1 MEKEQTTLG
10 FEINYSGRVLFCEAL
25 LMVDS
30 YAIFLNN
37 KYMAEIEYDASA
49 GWVQTN
55 GVLLPGVTIE
65 EIGAHIDGQLD

>member
-10 FEINYSGRVLFCEAL
+10 FEITYSGRVLFCEAL
-25 LMVDS
+25 LMVNS
-30 YAIFLNN
+30 YAVFLNN
-37 KYMAEIEYDASA
+37 KYVAEIEYDAAA

-55 GVLLPGVTIE
+55 GILLPGATIE

>member
-55 GVLLPGVTIE
+55 GIE
-65 EIGAHIDGQLD
+65 GRDVRMCGCADVQMCGC